1 MTDLK
6 IIYFFLTFILLFNTT
21 LEDNI
26 CNANYLCNEC
36 TFCSGDYSSC
46 YFYHMLCKQWNGLW
60 YASSYLDYSPF
71 MKNTLTDLFDND
83 PINKNF
89 CGQKDYTLTGDS
101 TTDDIII
108 FNSQKK
114 TFPTDKYIHC
124 HYIINPKDMAKYSPN
139 IYFQLSK
146 NDESNEV
153 RSLKFEFSNLYSY
166 EDKDEIGIISYLTLQ
181 SDKEKKVN
189 IETGKSIE
197 LFLDFLE
204 TNYNK
209 PEDILQIKIV
219 YENKE
224 GTDNKSEIIS
234 AIGGV
239 LAIIVII
246 GIIYCCC
253 KGKKSEEPVG
263 AVVVP
268 VYSSS

>member
-6 IIYFFLTFILLFNTT
+6 LVYFFLTIILLFNTT
-21 LEDNI
+21 LEANI
-26 CNANYLCNEC
+26 CNANYYCNEW
-36 TFCSGDYSSC
+36 TYCSGDYSSC
-46 YFYHMLCKQWNGLW
+46 YFYHMICKQQSGLW
-60 YASSYLDYSPF
+60 YVVSSSLEYSPF

-89 CGQKDYTLTGDS
+89 CGQKDYTLTGNL
-101 TTDDIII
+101 TDDIII

-268 VYSSS
+268 VYRSS